1 MKSKILFITFTI
13 FCLIFLVSGCS
24 KEDDVLGKMKK
35 MVPLFEDATVVESKV
50 ADEKMAVVMMEVD
63 TSKAS
68 QKDIFD
74 FYKDTM
80 TKQGWELKNFKD
92 YGKNGSVMELVKE
105 DIGTLSVVTIMKKVE
120 KTGKIPLT
128 VNLTLK

>member
-1 MKSKILFITFTI
+1 MKSKNLLVICAV
-13 FCLIFLVSGCS
+13 FCSIFLFLGCS

-35 MVPLFEDATVVESKV
+35 MIPLFEGATVVESKV
-50 ADEKMAVVMMEVD
+50 AEEKMAVIMMEVE

-80 TKQGWELKNFKD
+80 TKEGWELKKFKD
-92 YGKNGSVMELVKE
+92 YGKNGSVMELAKE
-105 DIGTLSVVTIMKKVE
+105 DVGTLSVVTIMKKVE
-120 KTGKIPLT
+120 KTGKIPVT
-128 VNLTLK
+128 VNLAIK

>member
-35 MVPLFEDATVVESKV
+35 MIPLFEDATVVESKV
-50 ADEKMAVVMMEVD
+50 ADEKMAVIMMEVD

-128 VNLTLK
+128 VNLTIK

>member
-92 YGKNGSVMELVKE
+92 YGKNGSVMELAKE